1 MDSVILS
8 DRNSIKA
15 DMEKELGNIPDEVFN
30 EAINDTLAGV
40 KMSFMFNK
48 CLTLDDTERLIKAGF
63 PVVEPL
69 GDYMDRI
76 ASKVSKQEWHDS
88 KEDRQGW

>member
-8 DRNSIKA
+8 DRNKA

-30 EAINDTLAGV
+30 EAVNDTLAGV

-48 CLTLDDTERLIKAGF
+48 CLTDDTERLIKAGF